1 MKLESK
7 NNGFH
12 IEGFIDITLEKEGGT
27 IKQRFYNAL
36 SPAYKEAIL
45 ASLASKLFMGIRYKC
60 GYKKVISG
68 LIADAGSSSYEYQ
81 ITPLNINNI
90 LLNNSSIV
98 GVPSAISKGFNTD
111 LSINNDVITGYAG
124 KSDTAAGAVGKRI
137 ENQNKATRVSAD
149 VVAAQWQYPEGVA
162 TGTITHIGMMCGS
175 PSENSGIRTIRCLDN
190 FDLSDT
196 NFGSTSPSTKFF
208 PPGVPGITGDYE
220 VMFDGNDG
228 TSSSHKINLNTGVV
242 EDNPTGY
249 RVINDV
255 WAQDYIV
262 IDNYMY
268 VIEQSYLEVYELP
281 NYSNVASIRINDY
294 VSTSRNSKRCLFFD
308 YTNNIL
314 YLILGSAS
322 SGEMCGAKITS
333 NGTYYRNA
341 TAITDYS
348 DLGLP
353 FTVDP
358 TKYTVKSLGSTK
370 FCLIPINTSSSN
382 NVFTALVVGMSLVD
396 SKVDVKNVIYPL
408 YNNSIIAWV
417 ENTSTFYVLDKISDS
432 TKYIYYNESSDFGMS
447 DSFKIA
453 VRGTSGT
460 LDQYFGV
467 TYSAEEDCTQ
477 LLSLSALSTPIQK
490 GANDT
495 LYVTYGYRVV

>member
-7 NNGFH
+7 NTGFH
-12 IEGFIDITLEKEGGT
+12 IEGFIDITLEREGGT

-45 ASLASKLFMGIRYKC
+45 ASLASKLYMGMRYKC

-68 LIADAGSSSYEYQ
+68 LLASSSGYDYI

-98 GVPSAISKGFNTD
+98 GVPGAISKGFNTD
-111 LSINNDVITGYAG
+111 LTINNDVITGYAG
-124 KSDTAAGAVGKRI
+124 KGDTAAGAVGKRI

-175 PSENSGIRTIRCLDN
+175 PSENSGMRTIRCLDN
-190 FDLSDT
+190 FDLSEA
-196 NFGSTSPSTKFF
+196 NFNSTSPSTKFF

-249 RVINDV
+249 RVIQDV
-255 WAQDYIV
+255 WTQDYLV
-262 IDNYMY
+262 IGNYMY

-281 NYSNVASIRINDY
+281 NYSNVHSIRLSDY
-294 VSTSRNSKRCLFFD
+294 GASNSVNSKRCLFYD
-308 YTNNIL
+308 YTNDVL
-314 YLILGSAS
+314 YLILGCES
-322 SGEMCGAKITS
+322 SGSVCGAKITS
-333 NGTYYRNA
+333 NGTYFSSA

-348 DLGLP
+348 ELGLP

-382 NVFTALVVGMSLVD
+382 TVFTALVIGMSLVD
-396 SKVDVKNVIYPL
+396 SKVDIKNVIYPL
-408 YNNSIIAWV
+408 YKQSIIAWV
-417 ENTSTFYVLDKISDS
+417 ENTSTFYVLDRIQDN
-432 TKYIYYNESSDFGMS
+432 TKYIYYNDSSDFGMS
-447 DSFKIA
+447 DVFNIA
-453 VRGTSGT
+453 ARGPIST
-460 LDQYFGV
+460 LDQYLGV
-467 TYSAEEDCTQ
+467 VYSAEEDCTQ
-477 LLSLSALSTPIQK
+477 LLSLSALTTPIQK

-495 LYVTYGYRVV
+495 LYVTYGYRIV

>member
-12 IEGFIDITLEKEGGT
+12 IEGFIDITLEREGGT

-45 ASLASKLFMGIRYKC
+45 ASLASKLYMGMRYKC
-60 GYKKVISG
+60 GYKKAISG
-68 LIADAGSSSYEYQ
+68 LLTDAGSSSYEYQ
-81 ITPLNINNI
+81 LTPLTINNI

-98 GVPSAISKGFNTD
+98 GVPNAISKGFNTD

-124 KSDTAAGAVGKRI
+124 NSDTAAGAVGKRI

-175 PSENSGIRTIRCLDN
+175 PSENSGMRTIRCLDN
-190 FDLSDT
+190 FDLSDI
-196 NFGSTSPSTKFF
+196 NFNNTSPSAKFF

-249 RVINDV
+249 RVIQDV
-255 WAQDYIV
+255 WAQDYLV
-262 IDNYMY
+262 IGNYMY

-281 NYSNVASIRINDY
+281 NYSNVHSIRINDY
-294 VSTSRNSKRCLFFD
+294 VSSTSLNSKYSLFFD
-308 YTNNIL
+308 STNNIL
-314 YLILGSAS
+314 YLIVGSAS
-322 SGEMCGAKITS
+322 SGAVCGAKITS
-333 NGTYYRNA
+333 NGTYFRSA

-382 NVFTALVVGMSLVD
+382 TVFTALVIGMSLVD
-396 SKVDVKNVIYPL
+396 SKVDVKNIIYPL
-408 YNNSIIAWV
+408 YKQSIIAWV
-417 ENTSTFYVLDKISDS
+417 ENTSTFYILDHLNDN
-432 TKYIYYNESSDFGMS
+432 KYTYYNDSAGYGMT
-447 DSFKIA
+447 DSFEIA

-467 TYSAEEDCTQ
+467 VYSAEEDCTQ
-477 LLSLSALSTPIQK
+477 LLSLSALTTPIQK

-495 LYVTYGYRVV
+495 LYVTYGYRIV

>member
-12 IEGFIDITLEKEGGT
+12 IEGFIDITLEREGGT

-45 ASLASKLFMGIRYKC
+45 ASLASKLYMGMRYKC

-68 LIADAGSSSYEYQ
+68 LLASSSGYDYI

-98 GVPSAISKGFNTD
+98 GVPGAISKGFNID
-111 LSINNDVITGYAG
+111 LTINNDVITGYAG
-124 KSDTAAGAVGKRI
+124 KGDTAAGAVGKRI

-175 PSENSGIRTIRCLDN
+175 PSENSGMRTIRCLDN
-190 FDLSDT
+190 FDLSEA
-196 NFGSTSPSTKFF
+196 NFNNTSPSSKFF

-228 TSSSHKINLNTGVV
+228 TNSSHKINLNTGVV

-249 RVINDV
+249 RVIQDV
-255 WAQDYIV
+255 WAQDYLV
-262 IDNYMY
+262 IGNYMY

-281 NYSNVASIRINDY
+281 NYSNVKSIRIGDY
-294 VSTSRNSKRCLFFD
+294 EGRDSAHSKRCLFYD
-308 YTNNIL
+308 STNEVL
-314 YLILGSAS
+314 YLILGSTS
-322 SGEMCGAKITS
+322 SGSVCGAKITS
-333 NGTYYRNA
+333 NGTYFSSA

-382 NVFTALVVGMSLVD
+382 NVFKALVVGMSLVD

-408 YNNSIIAWV
+408 YNTSIIAWV
-417 ENTSTFYVLDKISDS
+417 ENTGTFYILDHMNDN
-432 TKYIYYNESSDFGMS
+432 TRNIYYNDSSDFGMY
-447 DSFKIA
+447 DTFNIA
-453 VRGTSGT
+453 FRKTSGT
-460 LDQYFGV
+460 LDQYLGV
-467 TYSAEEDCTQ
+467 VYSAEEDCTQ
-477 LLSLSALSTPIQK
+477 LLSLSALTTPIQK

-495 LYVTYGYRVV
+495 LYVTYGYRIV